1 VAEPELRPLFR
12 AADAD
17 LPKLDIEAVLE
28 RTRRRRSRRVV
39 ALRSALALV
48 IVGALGSGAYGL
60 GHLGGGVG
68 NSASSGASGSTAPVA
83 VSCAG
88 PTPAIGQNAGGLIAR
103 VRFGTM
109 PADQASAHGTMT
121 LTNSGS
127 SPINGLAGKPIVALS
142 RNGIVVWRTTTSDS
156 AGIVVN
162 LKPGA
167 SMTIDAYVQPG
178 ACAPPGQYEVTASMS
193 VDVADGSTLSVTS
206 TPSGFVIRH

>member
-1 VAEPELRPLFR
+1 
-12 AADAD
+12 
-17 LPKLDIEAVLE
+17 
-28 RTRRRRSRRVV
+28 
-39 ALRSALALV
+39 
-48 IVGALGSGAYGL
+48 
-60 GHLGGGVG
+60 
-68 NSASSGASGSTAPVA
+68 
-83 VSCAG
+83 
-88 PTPAIGQNAGGLIAR
+88 
-103 VRFGTM
+103 M

-206 TPSGFVIRH
+206 TPSGFVIRP